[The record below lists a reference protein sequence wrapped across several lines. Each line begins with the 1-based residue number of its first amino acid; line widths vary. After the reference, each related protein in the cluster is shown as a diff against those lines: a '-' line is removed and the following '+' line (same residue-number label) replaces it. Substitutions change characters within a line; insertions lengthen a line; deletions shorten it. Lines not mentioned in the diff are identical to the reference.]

1 MPKIALVGDIHLS
14 PKCDITSI
22 KNHVVAAQKQ
32 YLNSLATKLVDS
44 GVDTILFAG
53 DTFSVRPFVS
63 VEALNYAMELFGK
76 TLGNFDIHIIAG
88 NHDCLYDNTNAVSSI
103 RYLGMLPNVH
113 VYIDNMETVDIHG
126 ITFHMVPWV
135 VPSAMPDFSAWLA
148 KMARKPKKD
157 RDKTV
162 IFGHF
167 DMMGVLQ
174 DAGQISDVG
183 LEPEKFLKAAKYTF
197 SGHYHCRSTTEKN
210 GNSVVYLGTPYQ
222 LTFAHVG
229 TDCGHYLFDDEMNLE
244 FVENTESPRFMDC
257 DDEHLDGLG
266 DLHNYFVRYM
276 ARTGRNADESSELKK
291 KLESYCPLYI
301 KMVPYGS
308 ELGSLDDVRKVD
320 DEEAK
325 KIMESDTVG
334 LAAMYMEKY
343 VELLPAFHDGSDP
356 KAKITGLLQ
365 KYIDRIG

>member
-1 MPKIALVGDIHLS
+1 MAKIALVGDIHLS

-22 KNHVVAAQKQ
+22 KNHVVAGQKKF
-32 YLNSLATKLVDS
+32 LDGLAAKFTES

-63 VEALNYAMELFGK
+63 VESLNYAMELFGK
-76 TLGNFDIHIIAG
+76 TLGKFDIHIIAG

-113 VYIDNMETVDIHG
+113 VYIDKPETIELHG
-126 ITFHMVPWV
+126 MTFHMVPWV
-135 VPSAMPDFSAWLA
+135 TPAEMPGFVEWLGKLA
-148 KMARKPKKD
+148 KKPKKD
-157 RDKTV
+157 REKTV

-174 DAGQISDVG
+174 DGGRLSDVG
-183 LEPEKFLKAAKYTF
+183 LEPDRFLKAAKYTF

-244 FVENTESPRFMDC
+244 FIENTESPRFTDC

-276 ARTGRNADESSELKK
+276 AKIGRSQDESSDLKK
-291 KLESYCPLYI
+291 KLEAYGPLYI
-301 KMVPYGS
+301 KMVPYGG
-308 ELGSLDDVRKVD
+308 EVGTIGEVKKMDDA
-320 DEEAK
+320 EAK
-325 KIMESDTVG
+325 TIMDSDMVG
-334 LAAMYMEKY
+334 LASFYMDKY
-343 VELLPAFHDGSDP
+343 ADSLPTFSDGGD
-356 KAKITGLLQ
+356 ARGEILGLLQ